1 MLTSIWGREGKGT
14 YLSMDTK
21 SKKYNCMYLRE
32 TMTGFTCFY
41 YPYQPTQEAFGTE
54 ILFNGCEEFIHR
66 FPC

>member
-1 MLTSIWGREGKGT
+1 
-14 YLSMDTK
+14 
-21 SKKYNCMYLRE
+21 MYLRE